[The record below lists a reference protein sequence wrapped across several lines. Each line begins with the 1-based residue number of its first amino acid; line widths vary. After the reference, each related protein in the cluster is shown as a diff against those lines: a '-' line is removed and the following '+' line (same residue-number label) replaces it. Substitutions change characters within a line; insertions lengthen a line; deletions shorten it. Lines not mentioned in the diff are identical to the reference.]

1 MNAIGAYF
9 SPSGGTKR
17 ACELVGGLFDA
28 KEYVNLGGRTR
39 AQRNFSKDEL
49 LVLAVPVYAG
59 QMPAVPGLLDGL
71 KGENTPCVILA
82 TYGNRHYDE
91 TLAQVKRI
99 LGEQGFRCAGAAA
112 VITPHIFAPTLG
124 EGRPDEKDTTVLE
137 QFVQGVKE
145 KLAEENW
152 AEAAVP
158 GNPNPPPKPA
168 VPVKKDR
175 DWDTCLG
182 CAICAKAC
190 PTEAMDLKTLMWA
203 NDKCISC
210 MSCVSACPTGALG
223 FNSSL
228 LAQKLTANFSAR
240 REVETFL
247 EG

>member
-17 ACELVGGLFDA
+17 ACELVGGLFGA
-28 KEYVNLGGRTR
+28 EEYINLGGRER
-39 AQRNFSKDEL
+39 AQRSFGKDEL
-49 LVLAVPVYAG
+49 LVLALPVYAG

-71 KGENTPCVILA
+71 KGENT
-82 TYGNRHYDE
+82 TYGNRHYDD
-91 TLAQVKRI
+91 TLAQVKHL

-124 EGRPDEKDTTVLE
+124 EGRPDEQDKAVLE
-137 QFVQGVKE
+137 QFVQGVKD
-145 KLAEENW
+145 KLAREDW

-158 GNPNPPPKPA
+158 GNPTPAPKPA

-190 PTEAMDLKTLMWA
+190 PTGAMDLKTLMWV
-203 NDKCISC
+203 DSKCISC

-228 LAQKLTANFSAR
+228 IAQKLTANFSAR

>member
-9 SPSGGTKR
+9 SPSGGTKA
-17 ACELVGGLFDA
+17 ACELVGGLFGGE
-28 KEYVNLGGRTR
+28 EYINLGGRER
-39 AQRNFSKDEL
+39 AQRSFGKDEL
-49 LVLAVPVYAG
+49 LVLALPVYAG

-71 KGENTPCVILA
+71 KGEDTPCVILA
-82 TYGNRHYDE
+82 TYGNRHYDD

-112 VITPHIFAPTLG
+112 VITPHIFAPSLG
-124 EGRPDEKDTTVLE
+124 MGRPDEEDEVVLGR
-137 QFVQGVKE
+137 FAKAVQE
-145 KLAEENW
+145 KLAQESW

-158 GNPNPPPKPA
+158 GNPNPAPKKA
-168 VPVKKDR
+168 VPVPKDR

-190 PTEAMDLKTLMWA
+190 PTQAMDLSTLKWDD
-203 NDKCISC
+203 DKCISC
-210 MSCVSACPTGALG
+210 MACVSACPTGALG
-223 FNSSL
+223 FSAAQ
-228 LAQKLTANFSAR
+228 LAAKLTANFTAR